1 MKNIKEKLIVTGIKM
16 RSNLI
21 VTKEKTRAALKN
33 NKGSAVSY
41 ILILVAGVVVTV
53 IVMYPA
59 LRGVYD
65 SIAADLQNWWNSK
78 ITGQVFVDDIPA
90 TIP

>member
-59 LRGVYD
+59 LRRVYD
-65 SIAADLQNWWNSK
+65 SIAADLQTWWSNK
-78 ITGQVFVDDIPA
+78 ITGQVFVDDIP
-90 TIP
+90 TTP